1 MTKNEGEDKSD
12 PWMWDHYGWEMNFV
26 AQMQALREAK
36 GWSQTE
42 FAKRLAEEGLKFHQ
56 PTVQRIESGIRPLKL
71 TEALTIA
78 EVLETRLEVML
89 RAASVPMVYD
99 ELAEYV
105 SPGAFEFHVRYAEAL
120 LDRVSMMENHIR
132 ELVDSYHAAVEQS
145 GDAEPNKELLAVAAE
160 LERINGSI
168 LPIAEQT
175 ATAVEEAA
183 RTFDQLPRNYPPR
196 LREKPDAAE

>member
-1 MTKNEGEDKSD
+1 MAKTEGDGKIE
-12 PWMWDHYGWEMNFV
+12 PWLWDHYGWEMNFV
-26 AQMQALREAK
+26 TQMQALREAK

-42 FAKRLAEEGLKFHQ
+42 FAKRLAENGLKFHQ

-105 SPGAFEFHVRYAEAL
+105 APGAFEFHVRHAEAL
-120 LDRVSMMENHIR
+120 LDRVSLMEDHIR
-132 ELVDSYHAAVEQS
+132 ELVGSYHAAVDQS
-145 GDAEPNKELLAVAAE
+145 GDVELNEDLLAVAAE
-160 LERINGSI
+160 LERTNNLIR
-168 LPIAEQT
+168 PIA
-175 ATAVEEAA
+175 ASAVSAIEEAVRA
-183 RTFDQLPRNYPPR
+183 FDQLPRNYPPR
-196 LREKPDAAE
+196 LREKPDVEE